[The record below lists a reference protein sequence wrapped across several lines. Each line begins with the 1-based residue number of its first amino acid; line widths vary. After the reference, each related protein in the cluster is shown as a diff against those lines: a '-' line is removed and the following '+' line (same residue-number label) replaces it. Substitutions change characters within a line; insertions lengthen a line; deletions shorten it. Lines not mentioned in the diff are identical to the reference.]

1 MMQQEVTAVK
11 SEHVMKL
18 MSKLWEHIPDD
29 KKRELI
35 ENDDVTVKAIGI
47 LEKGLGIE
55 KTILNVPE
63 PEENGDNE
71 EQPEEEG
78 DSDDD

>member
-1 MMQQEVTAVK
+1 MMKQEIATVK

-18 MSKLWEHIPDD
+18 MSKLWEHVPDD

-35 ENDDVTVKAIGI
+35 ESEDVTVKAISI

-55 KTILNVPE
+55 ETILNVPE
-63 PEENGDNE
+63 PEENDDNE

>member
-1 MMQQEVTAVK
+1 MEKKEVATVK

-18 MSKLWEHIPDD
+18 MSKLWEYVPDD

-35 ENDDVTVKAIGI
+35 ENEDVTVKAIGI

-55 KTILNVPE
+55 ETILNVPE
-63 PEENGDNE
+63 PEDNDNE